1 MQIAER
7 ATLETA
13 AGDARLVGAAIR
25 SFFNLVNVWDLD
37 ALTQRRLLGGIG
49 HGTLYNWR
57 ANPPSSVSSDVMERL
72 SYLLAIHALLRQ
84 LFPEAHLA
92 QMRERVRRVP
102 PTPLTAGK
110 SILEFLLE
118 GGIVAMHELRSYLV
132 SEAGAD
138 ITAPEDLPV
147 FAPATPTRW

>member
-7 ATLETA
+7 ATPETA

-25 SFFNLVNVWDLD
+25 SFFRLANVWDLD
-37 ALTQRRLLGGIG
+37 EREQRRLLGGIG
-49 HGTLYNWR
+49 HGTIYKWR

-84 LFPEAHLA
+84 LFPQTPLA

-110 SILEFLLE
+110 SVLEFLLA

-138 ITAPEDLPV
+138 ITAPAELPG
-147 FAPATPTRW
+147 FAPAPTTRW